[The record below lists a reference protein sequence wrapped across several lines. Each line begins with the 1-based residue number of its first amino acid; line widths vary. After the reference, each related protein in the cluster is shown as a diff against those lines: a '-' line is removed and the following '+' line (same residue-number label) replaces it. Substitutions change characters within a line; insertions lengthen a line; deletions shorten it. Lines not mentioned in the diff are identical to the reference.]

1 MNYKGAYEDSTSYNV
16 DDVVVF
22 TDGIAYCLQNP
33 APVGTG
39 CHDTLYW
46 YRLPEEYGEMVT
58 MFHSFFMSLKA
69 SATEAAETTAY
80 VNEILFDK
88 KTIVLESSTE
98 SSTTKYAV
106 TVDDEDG
113 LTATAIE
120 EEAEGEGGDS

>member
-1 MNYKGAYEDSTSYNV
+1 MKYRGAYDDSASYNV

-22 TDGIAYCLQNP
+22 TDGIPYCLQKP
-33 APVGTG
+33 APVSTG

-46 YRLPEEYGEMVT
+46 YRLPEEYADMVV
-58 MFHSFFMSLKA
+58 MFHSFFMSLQA
-69 SATEAAETTAY
+69 SAAEAAETTEY

-113 LTATAIE
+113 LAATAIV
-120 EEAEGEGGDS
+120 EEAEGGDT